1 MNAKINQIIIDCL
14 KAYDPREIGVF
25 GSYTRGEMNND
36 SDIDI
41 LYSLDKKI
49 SLFDIVQIKLDLEE
63 KLNRKIDFIS
73 KKGLKE
79 WITPYVM
86 KDLKV
91 IYEK

>member
-1 MNAKINQIIIDCL
+1 MDAKTNQIIIDYL
-14 KAYDPREIGVF
+14 KAYDPKEIAVF
-25 GSYTRGEMNND
+25 GSYARGEMNIA

-41 LYSLDKKI
+41 LYSLNKKI
-49 SLFDIVQIKLDLEE
+49 TLFDLAQIKIDLEE
-63 KLNRKIDFIS
+63 KLNRKVDFVS

-79 WITPYVM
+79 WIIPYVM

>member
-1 MNAKINQIIIDCL
+1 MDAKTNQIIIDYL
-14 KAYDPREIGVF
+14 KTYDPKEIAVF
-25 GSYTRGEMNND
+25 GSYARGEMD
-36 SDIDI
+36 SHSDIDI
-41 LYSLDKKI
+41 LYSLNKKI

-63 KLNRKIDFIS
+63 KLNRKIDFVS

>member
-1 MNAKINQIIIDCL
+1 MDAKTNQIIIDYL
-14 KAYDPREIGVF
+14 KEYDPKEIAVF
-25 GSYTRGEMNND
+25 GSYARGEMEPH

-63 KLNRKIDFIS
+63 KLNRKIDFVS

>member
-1 MNAKINQIIIDCL
+1 MDAKTNQIIIDYL
-14 KAYDPREIGVF
+14 KAYNPKEIGVF
-25 GSYTRGEMNND
+25 GSYARGEMKND

-63 KLNRKIDFIS
+63 KLNRKIDFVS
-73 KKGLKE
+73 RKGLKN
-79 WITPYVM
+79 WIAPYIM
-86 KDLKV
+86 KDLKL